1 MVEQLPVHLHPAV
14 RYVQP
19 GQRPGG
25 QCGTHD
31 VFRQKGK
38 AHAPL
43 HHLAQQRGAAQFQIG
58 LQLQAVGG
66 QTLVQCISVAHAPLG
81 EQEFLLHQLFQRH
94 GVPGGQRMPGGRDEA
109 HRLRYVHGLHQRRLQ
124 QGMVQRI
131 GQVYL
136 IGGQHLQHAVV
147 SGGAEYQFHLREL
160 RVVPL
165 EQVGQKGAAHRVG
178 QRDAQPPADL
188 LGQLQGGLCLLH
200 GGQQSAGVAQKG
212 LTGTGQAHG
221 LAHPVEQGGTQFR
234 FQLGDLG
241 GHRRLGVAQLPRCA
255 RKAVQLGNVQ
265 KGVDVAQF
273 HSRLLSGG

>member
-1 MVEQLPVHLHPAV
+1 MP
-14 RYVQP
+14 RS
-19 GQRPGG
+19 
-25 QCGTHD
+25 TIW
-31 VFRQKGK
+31 
-38 AHAPL
+38 
-43 HHLAQQRGAAQFQIG
+43 QQRGAAQFQIG

-66 QTLVQCISVAHAPLG
+66 QTLVQCIAVAHAPLG

-109 HRLRYVHGLHQRRLQ
+109 HRLRYVHGPHQRRLQ

-147 SGGAEYQFHLREL
+147 SGGAEHQFHLREL

-188 LGQLQGGLCLLH
+188 LGQLQGGLRLLH
-200 GGQQSAGVAQKG
+200 GGQQSAGVVQKG

-241 GHRRLGVAQLPRCA
+241 GNRRLGVAQLPRCA

>member
-1 MVEQLPVHLHPAV
+1 
-14 RYVQP
+14 
-19 GQRPGG
+19 
-25 QCGTHD
+25 
-31 VFRQKGK
+31 
-38 AHAPL
+38 
-43 HHLAQQRGAAQFQIG
+43 
-58 LQLQAVGG
+58 
-66 QTLVQCISVAHAPLG
+66 
-81 EQEFLLHQLFQRH
+81 
-94 GVPGGQRMPGGRDEA
+94 
-109 HRLRYVHGLHQRRLQ
+109 
-124 QGMVQRI
+124 MVQRI

-147 SGGAEYQFHLREL
+147 SGGAEHQFHLWEL

-188 LGQLQGGLCLLH
+188 LGQLQGGLRLLH